1 MKFQKRGL
9 KNLGWQSNYV
19 QAVTAIKPL
28 SVCITIHTG
37 NTLLWSRKCP
47 NIVWSAG
54 YRKKKKMKW
63 LYHLLVQR
71 QHSMS
76 IITFLLWIK
85 LSHLKKT
92 QIVNFRLIP
101 LFFIKLY
108 PCKVTENIFN
118 WKNQNYL
125 SMHEGTQFF
134 IFQILCLWMTN
145 VNDVDNFRKFL
156 QTM

>member
-1 MKFQKRGL
+1 MKCHLFISTVWIFLRLLSNLRWIYIRCCSPSFQTDLLSWTLKFQKRGL
-9 KNLGWQSNYV
+9 KNLGWHSNYV

-47 NIVWSAG
+47 NIVWSASN
-54 YRKKKKMKW
+54 RKGKKMKW

-92 QIVNFRLIP
+92 QIVNFRLIS
-101 LFFIKLY
+101 LFL
-108 PCKVTENIFN
+108 
-118 WKNQNYL
+118 
-125 SMHEGTQFF
+125 
-134 IFQILCLWMTN
+134 
-145 VNDVDNFRKFL
+145 
-156 QTM
+156 